1 MGFIKAF
8 IKGFRDGVVEFF
20 TFGRWYAMPFW
31 FIIDTSVI
39 YSDASHLYQGTH
51 FAPHLTSV
59 IIWSII
65 VGIHISACIKMFAD
79 WTLKRKH
86 LKRYLILDK
95 VAKEAVD
102 IIDECDG
109 NYDTGRLTLFVAVW
123 NKQNT
128 EYEVKW
134 RDKVTG
140 EVTTLIEFEDKEQ
153 TNKQE

>member
-1 MGFIKAF
+1 MRFIKAF
-8 IKGFRDGVVEFF
+8 IKGFKDGAVEFF
-20 TFGRWYAMPFW
+20 TFGRCYVMPVW
-31 FIIDTSVI
+31 FIIDIAVI
-39 YSDASHLYQGTH
+39 YSEASQLYQGTH
-51 FAPHLTSV
+51 FAAHLTSV

-95 VAKEAVD
+95 TAKEAVD
-102 IIDECDG
+102 IIDKWDG
-109 NYDTGRLTLFVAVW
+109 NYDTGLLTLFVAVW
-123 NKQNT
+123 NKENT

-140 EVTTLIEFEDKEQ
+140 EVTTVIEFEDKEQ
-153 TNKQE
+153 TNKRE